1 MTTDSSTTIPIGISS
16 NDIASFPE
24 TEALWA
30 RLKKIEFH
38 DSAWPLRRVTTGP
51 NAAIAGIN
59 GRSCVN
65 FAGYNYLGLAQHSRV
80 LAAAHAALDAYGASA
95 SASRIAGGN
104 MQPHLDLEAAI
115 ARWLGVE
122 EAIVFPAGHF
132 TNLVGIS
139 SLVRPEV
146 DVIFMDAL
154 VHNSVVLGAR
164 LAGAQ
169 TYSFPHNN
177 LRMLAGMLALH
188 RPRYERALIITE
200 GVFSADGDLPD
211 LAALVQLARTHE
223 AMIMIDEAHS
233 LGIVGATGRGIG
245 EATGIDRRAVT
256 VWMGTL
262 SKALASCGGYIAG
275 SHELIHL
282 LRYTNGGFMFSAGMP
297 PATAAAAL
305 AALRVLE
312 EEPQRVRAVQRNAN
326 LFRLLARDAGL
337 DIGSSVAPS
346 PVVPIMVGDD
356 LPTIQLSTELYHEGI
371 NVGPMISPAVPH
383 GKSRLRFFLTSEHT
397 EDQIRSTVQTIARKL
412 APIDCPPRP
421 VPSLDQHRS
430 A

>member
-1 MTTDSSTTIPIGISS
+1 MIPTEVSSC
-16 NDIASFPE
+16 DIARFPE

-30 RLKKIEFH
+30 RVKQVGFH
-38 DSAWPLRRVTTGP
+38 DPAWPLNRVTNGP
-51 NAAIAGIN
+51 NAATAGIN
-59 GRSCVN
+59 GSSCAN
-65 FAGYNYLGLAQHSRV
+65 FAGYNYLGLAQHPRV
-80 LAAAHAALDAYGASA
+80 LDAAHAALDAYGASA
-95 SASRIAGGN
+95 SASRIASGN
-104 MQPHLDLEAAI
+104 MQPHIDLEAAI

-122 EAIVFPAGHF
+122 AALVFPAGHF

-139 SLVRPEV
+139 SLVRPGS
-146 DVIFMDAL
+146 DVIFMDSL

-169 TYSFPHNN
+169 TYSYPHNN
-177 LRMLAGMLALH
+177 LHMLAGMLALH

-211 LAALVQLARTHE
+211 MAALVTLARTHD

-233 LGIVGATGRGIG
+233 LGVVGATGRGIG
-245 EATGIDRRAVT
+245 EAARIDRRAVT

-305 AALRVLE
+305 AALQVLE
-312 EEPQRVRAVQRNAN
+312 QEPQRVRTVQRNAN
-326 LFRLLARDAGL
+326 LFRLLAQDAGL
-337 DIGSSVAPS
+337 AIGGSVAPS

-356 LPTIQLSTELYHEGI
+356 LAAMQLSTDLFHDGI

-383 GKSRLRFFLTSEHT
+383 GKARLRFFLTSEHT
-397 EDQIRSTVQTIARKL
+397 EAQIRDTVEAVARRLVPIACPTGMPASSLAQTI
-412 APIDCPPRP
+412 
-421 VPSLDQHRS
+421 
-430 A
+430 

>member
-1 MTTDSSTTIPIGISS
+1 MITDSSPTIPTEISS
-16 NDIASFPE
+16 SDVARFPE
-24 TEALWA
+24 TVALWA
-30 RLKKIEFH
+30 RVNQIGFH
-38 DSAWPLRRVTTGP
+38 DSAWPLGRITNGP
-51 NAAIAGIN
+51 NAATAGIN
-59 GRSCVN
+59 GRPCAN
-65 FAGYNYLGLAQHSRV
+65 FAGYNYLGLAQHPSV
-80 LAAAHAALDAYGASA
+80 LAAAHSAIDAYGASA
-95 SASRIAGGN
+95 SASRIASGN
-104 MQPHLDLEAAI
+104 MRPHLDLEAAI
-115 ARWLGVE
+115 AHWLGVE
-122 EAIVFPAGHF
+122 AALVFPAGHF

-139 SLVRPEV
+139 SLVRQGS

-177 LRMLAGMLALH
+177 LRMLAAMLRQH
-188 RPRYERALIITE
+188 RSRYERALIITE

-211 LAALVQLARTHE
+211 LVSMVTLARSHD

-233 LGIVGATGRGIG
+233 IGVVGATGRGIG
-245 EATGIDRRAVT
+245 EATGIDRSAVT

-305 AALRVLE
+305 AALNVLE
-312 EEPQRVRAVQRNAN
+312 QEPERVRAVQRNAN
-326 LFRLLARDAGL
+326 LFRLLARNAGL
-337 DIGSSVAPS
+337 SIGSSVAPS
-346 PVVPIMVGDD
+346 PVVPVMVGDD
-356 LPTIQLSTELYHEGI
+356 GPTMQLCTDLYHDGI

-383 GKSRLRFFLTSEHT
+383 GKARLRFFLTSEHT
-397 EDQIRSTVQTIARKL
+397 EEQIHGTVEAVARRLVPMAFPTPVTGTNLVQTA
-412 APIDCPPRP
+412 
-421 VPSLDQHRS
+421 
-430 A
+430 